1 MVLLV
6 VAEFSA
12 YLSVTTES
20 KVVLDHFDSSV
31 EDTLQVLTHFGT
43 AECLDASMQCANAWI
58 CMCTA

>member
-1 MVLLV
+1 MILLV
-6 VAEFSA
+6 IAEFSA

-43 AECLDASMQCANAWI
+43 AECLYAPMQCAPA
-58 CMCTA
+58 

>member
-20 KVVLDHFDSSV
+20 KVILDHFDSSSD
-31 EDTLQVLTHFGT
+31 DTLQV
-43 AECLDASMQCANAWI
+43 QCIRIMSA
-58 CMCTA
+58 CGFPL

>member
-20 KVVLDHFDSSV
+20 KVILDHFDSSSD
-31 EDTLQVLTHFGT
+31 DTLQVRWSGL
-43 AECLDASMQCANAWI
+43 
-58 CMCTA
+58 MCSP